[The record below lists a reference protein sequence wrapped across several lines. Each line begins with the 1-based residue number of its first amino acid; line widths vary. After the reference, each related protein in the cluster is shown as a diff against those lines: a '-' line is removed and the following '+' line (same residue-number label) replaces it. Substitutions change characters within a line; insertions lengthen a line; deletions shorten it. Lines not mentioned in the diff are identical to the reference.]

1 MAEAPLHVVVTSL
14 EDAEKRIN
22 DFQVETVTSFTVF
35 RRNKGFREDI
45 NDFGKRRV
53 KWEDVSRGE
62 GPTIQYNGTPFMI
75 LGWDVRECQFGP
87 DRNVKKKLKYQLE
100 KTLEGKKDHS
110 YLQKGRTLVQNTK
123 KQDCPARIYLKRI
136 CIFPEYKINGPDSI
150 WKRKDQSRR
159 HKTALDEKKDQV
171 AWEEEIHIPFPS
183 QAELRNHVTGQLAG
197 FCQPVDRVIKKKI
210 QCLMDEGVTK
220 VAEMKR
226 HLKSFSKKDLG
237 KTSTQNRR
245 FYPLDKD
252 IRNVMDSYKNQTR
265 YSKDDKENLEL
276 LLKKYKSTNEKDN
289 FYLDISETEDFL
301 FVGQTEWQKRLLN
314 LYGQEICL
322 LDATYKTT
330 KYDLPAFFV
339 CFNTNVGYTIV
350 GCFITADET
359 KKSIMRGLQYLKQ
372 WNADWHPKYFM
383 TDFDTS
389 EISAIEETFEGK
401 RMIFFSFIFCCS
413 MASYIFLLVNES

>member
-1 MAEAPLHVVVTSL
+1 MAEASPHVVVTSL
-14 EDAEKRIN
+14 DDAEKRIT
-22 DFQVETVTSFTVF
+22 DFEVETVTTFTIF
-35 RRNKGFREDI
+35 RRNKGFRKDI
-45 NDFGKRRV
+45 NGLAEHKV

-62 GPTIQYNGTPFMI
+62 GPKIQYNGTPFII

-87 DRNVKKKLKYQLE
+87 DRNVKQKQKYQLE

-110 YLQKGRTLVQNTK
+110 YTQKGRTLLQNTK
-123 KQDCPARIYLKRI
+123 KQDCPARIHSKRI

-150 WKRKDQSRR
+150 WKRKDQSQRL
-159 HKTALDEKKDQV
+159 KAALKDKKNKV
-171 AWEEEIHIPFPS
+171 AWKEEIHILFPS
-183 QAELRNHVTGQLAG
+183 HDDHRNHVTGQLAG
-197 FCQPVDRVIKKKI
+197 FCQPVDKVIKKKI

-265 YSKDDKENLEL
+265 FSKDDKENLEQL
-276 LLKKYKSTNEKDN
+276 LEKYKSMNEKDS
-289 FYLDISETEDFL
+289 FYLYISETEDFL

-314 LYGQEICL
+314 IYGQEICL

-330 KYDLPAFFV
+330 KYDLPAFLYV
-339 CFNTNVGYTIV
+339 STPMLVTLLL
-350 GCFITADET
+350 AA
-359 KKSIMRGLQYLKQ
+359 SLLQ
-372 WNADWHPKYFM
+372 M
-383 TDFDTS
+383 
-389 EISAIEETFEGK
+389 K
-401 RMIFFSFIFCCS
+401 RRSQ
-413 MASYIFLLVNES
+413 